1 MPTETDLENKY
12 DNGAGQAA
20 HLLKFYLRMVARS
33 AGVNWDSD
41 NDAEVDAIVECILN
55 AARKQAHEEIQEWVR
70 PDAQVHP

>member
-1 MPTETDLENKY
+1 MVTDLGNKY

-20 HLLKFYLRMVARS
+20 HLLKYYLRMIAVK

-55 AARKQAHEEIQEWVR
+55 AARQQAHEEIEEWVQ
-70 PDAQVHP
+70 PGAQVHP

>member
-1 MPTETDLENKY
+1 MVTDLGNKY

-20 HLLKFYLRMVARS
+20 HLLKYYLRMIAVK

-41 NDAEVDAIVECILN
+41 NDAEVDAIVEGLLN
-55 AARKQAHEEIQEWVR
+55 AARQQAHEEIEEWVQ

>member
-1 MPTETDLENKY
+1 MPTNTDLENKY

-20 HLLKFYLRMVARS
+20 HLLKYYLRLIACR

-55 AARKQAHEEIQEWVR
+55 AARQQAHEEIEEWVQ

>member
-1 MPTETDLENKY
+1 MSNDLANKY
-12 DNGAGQAA
+12 DGGAGQAA
-20 HLLKFYLRMVARS
+20 HLLKYYLRLIARN

-55 AARKQAHEEIQEWVR
+55 AARRQAHEEIEERVQ